1 MLARRLIVLALALLV
16 CRTAAAQEAPAGTT
30 PVPATGRFTYSFGLN
45 YMLQASARRDYPF
58 RDQRFVDDE
67 SFVWWRL
74 RPSVS
79 ARSRHLDLVLE
90 GQDTH
95 ARTEAEGGAFGARKA
110 WLDLMNAYVD
120 IKNLKGATIRV
131 GRQQA
136 DFEVLGRM
144 VRTSDFV
151 AVIRSFDV
159 VSTTWQNR
167 STDLRAYV
175 MKPVDNLPSSF
186 NKQKAGEYLWSVYGR
201 RTLAPRTT
209 LSSYVIARHND
220 DGSLIRNEAGTT
232 GAADVYA
239 WLVQVEGPT
248 PSPLVTWTAETV
260 LERGTWA
267 GDDVRA
273 WAMFL
278 RADVALGETGHT
290 IDVRYNQTSGDAA
303 RGDGVRGQFDTF
315 YGAANVY
322 GALGQFRG
330 NNLKNFNVGGLL
342 SLVKGPR
349 PLTMNWRYWN
359 SRLNTRADLWHG
371 VINPSFSDP
380 AATSSL
386 AGHETA
392 LLLSWQATPKTM
404 IRTGYFQFIP
414 GPYATRAQGRPYELR
429 LQVIGRL

>member
-1 MLARRLIVLALALLV
+1 MIRRLIIAAVMAALATPV
-16 CRTAAAQEAPAGTT
+16 FAQDVSPSQAPARAGH
-30 PVPATGRFTYSFGLN
+30 FTYQFGLD

-58 RDQRFVDDE
+58 HDQTFTDDE

-74 RPSVS
+74 RPRFA
-79 ARSRHLDLVLE
+79 ARSRHVDLVVE

-95 ARTEAEGGAFGARKA
+95 ARTEAAEGAFGTRKA
-110 WLDLMNAYVD
+110 WLDLLNAYVD
-120 IKNLKGATIRV
+120 VKNLKGATVRV

-144 VRTSDFV
+144 LRTSDFV

-159 VSTTWQNR
+159 VSTTWQNKT
-167 STDLRAYV
+167 TDVRAFA

-186 NKQKAGEYLWSVYGR
+186 NTQKDGEYLWSVYGR
-201 RTLAPRTT
+201 RTLAPRTAAQ
-209 LSSYVIARHND
+209 SYVIARHND
-220 DGSLIRNEAGTT
+220 ADGTT
-232 GAADVYA
+232 VVRDERGGTGDADVYA
-239 WLVQVEGPT
+239 WLLQFEGPT
-248 PSPLVTWTAETV
+248 PSRYVTWTAETV
-260 LERGTWA
+260 IERGRWA

-273 WAMFL
+273 WGMFL
-278 RADVALGETGHT
+278 RTDIALGATGHT
-290 IDVRYNQTSGDAA
+290 IDIRYNQTSGDKE

-315 YGAANVY
+315 YGAANFY

-330 NNLKNFNVGGLL
+330 ANLKNFNVGGLL
-342 SLVKGPR
+342 SLVKGRR

-386 AGHETA
+386 AGHEVA
-392 LLLSWQATPKTM
+392 SLLSWQVTPKTL
-404 IRTGYFQFIP
+404 IRTGYFQFVP
-414 GPYATRAQGRPYELR
+414 GPYATKAEGRPYELR